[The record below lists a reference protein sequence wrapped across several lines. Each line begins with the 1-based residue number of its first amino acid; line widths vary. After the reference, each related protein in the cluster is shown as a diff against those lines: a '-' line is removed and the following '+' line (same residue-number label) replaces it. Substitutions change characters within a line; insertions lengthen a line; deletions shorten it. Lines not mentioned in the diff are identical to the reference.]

1 MFFTSSIHKED
12 FGMTSRDKNPLVLF
26 ASNCR
31 VLPTSLGQKSILTIS
46 VMLAMELHESILK
59 YGDTDASDEIEYSC
73 LTSSMHKSTYPPITK
88 SDLDSH
94 DSSGSLRIW
103 IA

>member
-1 MFFTSSIHKED
+1 
-12 FGMTSRDKNPLVLF
+12 MTSRVQNPLVLF
-26 ASNCR
+26 VSSCQ
-31 VLPTSLGQKSILTIS
+31 VPPTLLGTKSILTIS
-46 VMLAMELHESILK
+46 VMSAMELHESILK
-59 YGDTDASDEIEYSC
+59 YGDTEASDEKEYSC

-94 DSSGSLRIW
+94 DSSASLRLW